1 MNHELFLIF
10 ARNQFVSAVF
20 GMAAPSFNIVYKQKI
35 MIIQDLNLIREEKW
49 KTEKELRKTEDK
61 LRLAHETIRKM
72 EQQIETI
79 NEKMKR
85 VVAKM
90 NKIKKYALQKEMCLQ
105 YAFSAIVILVAF
117 IIATSGFLKC
127 GH

>member
-1 MNHELFLIF
+1 ML
-10 ARNQFVSAVF
+10 
-20 GMAAPSFNIVYKQKI
+20 
-35 MIIQDLNLIREEKW
+35 IQDLHLIREEKW
-49 KTEKELRKTEDK
+49 KTEKELRNTEDK
-61 LRLAHETIRKM
+61 LRLANETIQKM

-85 VVAKM
+85 VVEEKGQIELELADIIDEHNMKKQEARQATRSKR

-105 YAFSAIVILVAF
+105 YAFSAIVILVAV
-117 IIATSGFLKC
+117 IIAMSGFFKC